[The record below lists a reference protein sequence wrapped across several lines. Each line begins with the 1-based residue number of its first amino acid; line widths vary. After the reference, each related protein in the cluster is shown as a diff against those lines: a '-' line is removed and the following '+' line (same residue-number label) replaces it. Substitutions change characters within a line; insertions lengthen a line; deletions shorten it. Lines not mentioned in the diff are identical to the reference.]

1 MTKFEVELN
10 NGLKISSNLKEGDVS
25 SIPNV
30 HPRDIGNGYIWYTLP
45 ATEIDQLQV
54 VFGLCFFNGELR
66 DINVSI
72 SNPELYGGSWNDF
85 SEAKEKLR
93 AKHTEEWL
101 VNRGHKVGEFSWGSV
116 WAGYDSKG
124 GFGHAVVRYNS

>member
-1 MTKFEVELN
+1 MSKFEIELKD
-10 NGLKISSNLKEGDVS
+10 GLKISSSLMEKDI
-25 SIPNV
+25 SIIPEA
-30 HPRDIGNGYIWYTLP
+30 HPRDIGNGYVWYSLP
-45 ATEIDQLQV
+45 PAEIDSLQV
-54 VFGLCFFNGELR
+54 VFGLCFYEGELR
-66 DINVSI
+66 DINVSL

-101 VNRGHKVGEFSWGSV
+101 SKRGYKVGTFAWGSV